1 MTKVT
6 NIEKSELVLG
16 DLDHHVPGTD
26 FDRVID
32 RNIRRGYEQ
41 GAAASRQVYMRFGK
55 RLLDITIVLCGT
67 VFLLPVL
74 VLIAFKI
81 RLDGGPIFYTQMRI
95 GRGGQEFRFW
105 KFRTMCQDADARLK
119 ELLKADP
126 IARREWDE
134 TQKLKHDP
142 RITRFGNIL
151 RKTSLDE
158 LPQMWNVLLGDMSVV
173 GPRPMMASQRDLYP
187 GTEYYLL
194 RPGMTGFWQISER
207 NDVSFASR
215 ARYDRDYWHDVS
227 FSTDVKV
234 IFDTVGVV
242 YKASGH

>member
-1 MTKVT
+1 MTVHFEDSVGAQTLPVSALESASRTGKFGIYRSVGKRACDILFVLT
-6 NIEKSELVLG
+6 AAPIGLVLVIIAALLSAVG
-16 DLDHHVPGTD
+16 GRHWPFFYQL
-26 FDRVID
+26 RVG
-32 RNIRRGYEQ
+32 RSGR
-41 GAAASRQVYMRFGK
+41 VF
-55 RLLDITIVLCGT
+55 RLV
-67 VFLLPVL
+67 
-74 VLIAFKI
+74 KI
-81 RLDGGPIFYTQMRI
+81 R
-95 GRGGQEFRFW
+95 
-105 KFRTMCQDADARLK
+105 TMIPNAHEHLEAYLAK
-119 ELLKADP
+119 NPA
-126 IARREWDE
+126 ARREWNE
-134 TQKLKHDP
+134 KQKLENDP
-142 RITRFGNIL
+142 RITRFGNLL

-194 RPGMTGFWQISER
+194 RPCMTGFWQISER